1 MAGTTT
7 RPQPSMTITSADR
20 RTGRSA
26 KSRRRRTGRPAWAEK
41 PSRAAAAAK
50 ALVLAA
56 ICLAVL
62 YPMAYILA
70 VSLSDQNDL
79 AGNGLLLWPRHWSLQ
94 SYRTILEG
102 GLVTRALVVSIL
114 VTVVGTVL
122 SMVLTVLTAY
132 SLTRTRDVPGARFI
146 LWLVLGTM
154 LFSAGIIPNF
164 LLVKSTGMLNS
175 YWSLIIPGA
184 INAFNLVVIRNA
196 FMDLPAELY
205 DSARIDGASE
215 WHILW
220 RIVLPLSKAV
230 LAVISLFYA
239 VALWSDFFS
248 ALIYLNDTAKWPIQL
263 VLRQYVL
270 EGQPMTQLAPNPNRP
285 LPQPQTLQMAVT
297 VVATLPILI
306 VYPFVQRFFTKGIL
320 VGAIKG

>member
-1 MAGTTT
+1 MADTTT
-7 RPQPSMTITSADR
+7 RPRS
-20 RTGRSA
+20 RSA
-26 KSRRRRTGRPAWAEK
+26 AAPAPGKRTRPAPRSSARPAWAER
-41 PSRAAAAAK
+41 PSRAGTAAK
-50 ALVLAA
+50 GLVLTV
-56 ICLAVL
+56 ICLVVL
-62 YPMAYILA
+62 YPMVYILA

-79 AGNGLLLWPRHWSLQ
+79 AGDGLLLWPKHWSFQ

-114 VTVVGTVL
+114 VTVVGTAL

-132 SLTRTRDVPGARFI
+132 SLTRTREVPGSRFV

-164 LLVKSTGMLNS
+164 LMVKQTGLLNS
-175 YWSLIIPGA
+175 YWALIIPGA
-184 INAFNLVVIRNA
+184 INAFNLVVVRNA
-196 FMDLPAELY
+196 FMELPAELL
-205 DSARIDGASE
+205 DSARIDGAGE
-215 WHILW
+215 WQILW

-230 LAVISLFYA
+230 LAVVSLFYA

-248 ALIYLNDTAKWPIQL
+248 AMIYLNDTAKWPIQL

-270 EGQPMTQLAPNPNRP
+270 EGQSMTQLAPNPNRP

>member
-1 MAGTTT
+1 MADTTT
-7 RPQPSMTITSADR
+7 RPRPAVTAPPTGETTR
-20 RTGRSA
+20 RPRPGRRGRA
-26 KSRRRRTGRPAWAEK
+26 ERPAWSER
-41 PSRAAAAAK
+41 PSAAATIGK
-50 ALVLAA
+50 GLVLTA

-62 YPMAYILA
+62 YPMVYILA

-79 AGNGLLLWPRHWSLQ
+79 AGGGLLLWPKHWSLE
-94 SYRTILEG
+94 SYRTILAG

-114 VTVVGTVL
+114 VTVVGTIV

-132 SLTRTRDVPGARFI
+132 SLTRTRDVPGARFV
-146 LWLVLGTM
+146 LWLILGTM

-164 LLVKSTGMLNS
+164 LLVRATGMLDS

-184 INAFNLVVIRNA
+184 VNAFNLVVVRNV
-196 FMDLPAELY
+196 FMDLPAELF
-205 DSARIDGASE
+205 DSARIDGANE
-215 WHILW
+215 WQILW

-230 LAVISLFYA
+230 LAVVSLFYA

-248 ALIYLNDTAKWPIQL
+248 AMIYLNDTAKWPIQL
-263 VLRQYVL
+263 VLRQFVL
-270 EGQPMTQLAPNPNRP
+270 EGQSMTQLAPNPNQP

-306 VYPFVQRFFTKGIL
+306 VYPFVQRFFTKGVL
-320 VGAIKG
+320 VGAVKG

>member
-1 MAGTTT
+1 MADTTT
-7 RPQPSMTITSADR
+7 RPRP
-20 RTGRSA
+20 RSA
-26 KSRRRRTGRPAWAEK
+26 AAPAPGARPRPARRSSSRPVWAER
-41 PSRAAAAAK
+41 PSRAGTAAK
-50 ALVLAA
+50 GLVLAV
-56 ICLAVL
+56 ICLVVL
-62 YPMAYILA
+62 YPMVYILA

-79 AGNGLLLWPRHWSLQ
+79 AGNGLLLWPQHWSLQ

-114 VTVVGTVL
+114 VTVVGTAL

-132 SLTRTRDVPGARFI
+132 SLTRTHEVPGSRFV

-164 LLVKSTGMLNS
+164 LMVKQTGLLNS
-175 YWSLIIPGA
+175 YWALIIPGA
-184 INAFNLVVIRNA
+184 INAFNLVVVRNA
-196 FMDLPAELY
+196 FMELPAELI
-205 DSARIDGASE
+205 DSARIDGAGE
-215 WHILW
+215 WQFLW

-248 ALIYLNDTAKWPIQL
+248 AMIYLNDTTKWPIQL

-270 EGQPMTQLAPNPNRP
+270 EGQSMTQLAPNPNRP

>member
-1 MAGTTT
+1 MVDTTT
-7 RPQPSMTITSADR
+7 RPRS
-20 RTGRSA
+20 RSA
-26 KSRRRRTGRPAWAEK
+26 AAPTPGNRPRPARHSSARPVWAER
-41 PSRAAAAAK
+41 PSRAGAAAK
-50 ALVLAA
+50 GLVLTV
-56 ICLAVL
+56 ICLVVL
-62 YPMAYILA
+62 YPMVYILA

-79 AGNGLLLWPRHWSLQ
+79 AGDGLLLWPKHWSLQ
-94 SYRTILEG
+94 SYQTILEG

-132 SLTRTRDVPGARFI
+132 SLTRTRDVPGARFV

-164 LLVKSTGMLNS
+164 LMVKQTGLLNS
-175 YWSLIIPGA
+175 YWALIIPGA
-184 INAFNLVVIRNA
+184 INAFNLVVVRNA
-196 FMDLPAELY
+196 FMELPAELL
-205 DSARIDGASE
+205 DSARIDGAGE
-215 WHILW
+215 WQILW

-230 LAVISLFYA
+230 LAVVSLFYA

-248 ALIYLNDTAKWPIQL
+248 AMIYLNDTTKWPIQL

-270 EGQPMTQLAPNPNRP
+270 EGQSMTQLAPNPNRP

>member
-1 MAGTTT
+1 MADTTT
-7 RPQPSMTITSADR
+7 RPRPHSTAAPTPGNRPRPTRRPSA
-20 RTGRSA
+20 
-26 KSRRRRTGRPAWAEK
+26 RPVWAER
-41 PSRAAAAAK
+41 PSRVGTAAK
-50 ALVLAA
+50 GFVLAV

-62 YPMAYILA
+62 YPMVYILA
-70 VSLSDQNDL
+70 VSLSAQNDL
-79 AGNGLLLWPRHWSLQ
+79 AGDGLLLWPEHWSLQ

-114 VTVVGTVL
+114 VTVVGTAL
-122 SMVLTVLTAY
+122 SMALTVLTAY
-132 SLTRTRDVPGARFI
+132 SLTRTREVPGSRFV

-164 LLVKSTGMLNS
+164 LMVKQTGLLNS
-175 YWSLIIPGA
+175 YWALIIPGA
-184 INAFNLVVIRNA
+184 INAFNLVVVRNA
-196 FMDLPAELY
+196 FMELPAELL
-205 DSARIDGASE
+205 DSARIDGAGE
-215 WHILW
+215 WQILW

-230 LAVISLFYA
+230 LAVVSLFYA

-248 ALIYLNDTAKWPIQL
+248 AMIYLNDTTKWPIQL

-270 EGQPMTQLAPNPNRP
+270 EGQSMTQLAPNPNRP

>member
-1 MAGTTT
+1 MADTTT
-7 RPQPSMTITSADR
+7 RPRP
-20 RTGRSA
+20 RSA
-26 KSRRRRTGRPAWAEK
+26 AGPATGHRPRPARRPSARPVWAER
-41 PSRAAAAAK
+41 PSRAGAAAK
-50 ALVLAA
+50 GIVLAV
-56 ICLAVL
+56 ICLVVL
-62 YPMAYILA
+62 YPMVYILA

-79 AGNGLLLWPRHWSLQ
+79 AGSGLLLWPKHWSLQ

-114 VTVVGTVL
+114 VTVVGTAL
-122 SMVLTVLTAY
+122 SMALTVLTAY
-132 SLTRTRDVPGARFI
+132 SLTRTREVPGSRFV

-164 LLVKSTGMLNS
+164 LMVKQVGLLNS
-175 YWSLIIPGA
+175 YWALIVPGA
-184 INAFNLVVIRNA
+184 INAFNLVVVRNA
-196 FMDLPAELY
+196 FMELPAELL
-205 DSARIDGASE
+205 DSARIDGAGE
-215 WHILW
+215 WQILW

-230 LAVISLFYA
+230 LAVVALFYA

-248 ALIYLNDTAKWPIQL
+248 AMIYLNDTTKWPIQL

-270 EGQPMTQLAPNPNRP
+270 EGQSMAQLAPNPNRP

-297 VVATLPILI
+297 VAATLPILI